1 MTTVTATTAAATEKI
16 EGATTVQMQVKVE
29 DDALESKKSISR
41 LMFLSPEVA
50 SYFIGEPVFM
60 LF

>member
-1 MTTVTATTAAATEKI
+1 MTATTATEKMG
-16 EGATTVQMQVKVE
+16 GATTVQMQVKVE